1 MESGPSLE
9 QGRRFHVTANQ
20 DQRRITFDEDALLY
34 DRARPGY
41 PDALF
46 EDVIAYL
53 AILYLAHRNN

>member
-1 MESGPSLE
+1 
-9 QGRRFHVTANQ
+9 VTANQ
-20 DQRRITFDEDALLY
+20 DQRRITFDEGALLY